1 MIRALQ
7 WKFSARDFDI
17 LVVKVPIFQ
26 LLMKGK
32 SLEDVK
38 LSTFKEV
45 FFAIIARIASSE
57 SVSTFHEVATNH
69 PFLSLSPVG
78 FNKLENLE
86 AFNKVKAMCV
96 FNNALKKIEGMDHMT
111 RMQ

>member
-1 MIRALQ
+1 MYKNGKLVTP
-7 WKFSARDFDI
+7 FMDRDEEGREILTHEYLSCFYRTFTESII
-17 LVVKVPIFQ
+17 LVG
-26 LLMKGK
+26 KGK
-32 SLEDVK
+32 LRQNK
-38 LSTFKEV
+38 MPK
-45 FFAIIARIASSE
+45 